1 MIINETHKDFAKYYL
16 QSLDIEHFKTA
27 ELTDKIPDMGNIYI
41 VDEEVIAL
49 VVVYN
54 VDRSESTTW
63 WLCVWACKRKN
74 SNKLMFMAKELMNRV
89 PKNSILLSHIQT
101 KHVYNHVVY
110 RASLYLV
117 KLIGFKLVNSNE
129 YCDIVEY
136 RK

>member
-101 KHVYNHVVY
+101 KHVYNHAVY